1 MKKLVIILWLIIST
15 VAFGKPAYKQWSK
28 SSVKEEF
35 KKLDTSVAGV
45 YAPEYIYSYKKGK
58 KDGSMSTAVYVYTN
72 RLSYD
77 KADVVAVL
85 MTSEPIDFSVGKNS
99 VFLGRIMTNKQSG
112 ETSSVTPSSAGSLVY
127 TIAKAVPKT
136 VVTTNKQ
143 LTASFVSNGLV
154 DGFYQYAVRIS
165 NLHPETFAYVDFFIE
180 PSFKNPY
187 TYKFDLSEVARQYWR
202 VRSDKKQ
209 AEEDRVLAEQK
220 KKADIKAGQ
229 NARFEAL
236 KKRYTVKYSA
246 TLNGYEVYSK
256 KGGHGDGLHARFGLL
271 VNQDTDGTYKAS
283 YLQFMVLQWQT
294 FPSIMSVGAFYTEGG
309 EYVIRKPIGNGYV
322 GELGWKRPN
331 GQVQYMFNYYILYDK
346 SDNLQYLEKMINSGK
361 KLYIEFGGQGEETIK
376 HWLYGV
382 EIEQLKDL
390 VNFIKELHGEGL

>member
-1 MKKLVIILWLIIST
+1 
-15 VAFGKPAYKQWSK
+15 
-28 SSVKEEF
+28 
-35 KKLDTSVAGV
+35 
-45 YAPEYIYSYKKGK
+45 
-58 KDGSMSTAVYVYTN
+58 
-72 RLSYD
+72 
-77 KADVVAVL
+77 
-85 MTSEPIDFSVGKNS
+85 
-99 VFLGRIMTNKQSG
+99 MTNKQAG

-127 TIAKAVPKT
+127 AIAKAVPKT

-209 AEEDRVLAEQK
+209 AEEDAVLLAEK

-229 NARFEAL
+229 NDRFEAL
-236 KKRYTVKYSA
+236 KKRYEVKYSSG
-246 TLNGYEVYSK
+246 LNGFEVYSK
-256 KGGHGDGLHARFGLL
+256 KPGHDTGEHARFGVL
-271 VNQDTDGTYKAS
+271 VQEDRDVYKAS
-283 YLQFMVLQWQT
+283 FIQFMVLTPQ
-294 FPSIMSVGAFYTEGG
+294 FVPSFMSWGAIFTEDG
-309 EYVIRKPIGNGYV
+309 EYVIRRPLGNGYV
-322 GELGWKRPN
+322 GELGWKRPS
-331 GQVQYMFNYYILYDK
+331 GHVQYGFNYYILYDK

-361 KLYIEFGGQGEETIK
+361 KIYVEFTGSGAEPVK

-390 VNFIKELHGEGL
+390 VKFIKELHGEGL